1 MGAALSGSDAVATKL
16 GPPCVA
22 SRSPTSCWSQ
32 VQEWSKAESKLKVVT
47 GAPDGAPGPVA
58 QIKSGR

>member
-32 VQEWSKAESKLKVVT
+32 VQEWSKAESNVV
-47 GAPDGAPGPVA
+47 P
-58 QIKSGR
+58 Q